1 MYACQK
7 NFDWHAIIG
16 SYWRSA
22 SEIHGIDDTMYNEKV
37 LSYIKKIGSPN
48 GTLQG
53 TLVPYVPGVQSLLE

>member
-1 MYACQK
+1 MVACLANAPQWFAFSDTFTAATCMYACQK

-37 LSYIKKIGSPN
+37 LSYVKKK
-48 GTLQG
+48 
-53 TLVPYVPGVQSLLE
+53 